1 MYTPESIYKMKN
13 ELIKELEKTIK
24 IVDNKF
30 NKDQL
35 LEKFENS
42 ASEFELLVKKGLIK
56 KRGNNILSILDRNS
70 TNITFNTQ

>member
-1 MYTPESIYKMKN
+1 MKK

-24 IVDNKF
+24 IVDAKF

-42 ASEFELLVKKGLIK
+42 VFEFELLVKKGLIK
-56 KRGNNILSILDRNS
+56 KRGNNILSVLDRNS
-70 TNITFNTQ
+70 TNVTFNT